1 MFIININGL
10 YFLTQGVSVQY
21 LFIKFKDTGLVHT
34 ASLPSYSLPSV
45 ISINPNSTTT

>member
-21 LFIKFKDTGLVHT
+21 LFIKFKRHRPYTYGF
-34 ASLPSYSLPSV
+34 
-45 ISINPNSTTT
+45 INILQFALSHSHQPR